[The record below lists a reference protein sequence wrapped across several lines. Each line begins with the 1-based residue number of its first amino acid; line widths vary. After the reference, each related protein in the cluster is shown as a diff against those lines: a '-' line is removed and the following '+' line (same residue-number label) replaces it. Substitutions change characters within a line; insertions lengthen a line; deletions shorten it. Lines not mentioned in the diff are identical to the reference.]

1 MENSKMSSQTKS
13 HSLFQTLPPARSIV
27 SVWQGWCEEQKKP
40 RYRRTTVLENSIH
53 LPAYPL
59 DMWPL
64 LTLPLGT
71 LDEVGVPYNAPTEK
85 YPATYHPTTIA
96 QYALAHWNS
105 YLATEDEKHRK
116 AFMIQAYWLIQHEE
130 RFEDGRSGWL
140 IPFPVP
146 EYYVSKPWLSAMTQ
160 GECIS
165 VLVRAY
171 RLSGEDAFLQGAQRA
186 IRTFE
191 LDIRDGGVCSHT
203 GDEGMFFEEVAAY
216 PSAHI
221 LNGYLFALFGLY
233 DYIALTDDPKV
244 VELITSSLITLHKLI
259 NTYDVGYWSC
269 YDLLH
274 KRMATQFYHSL
285 HVLQLEALAHLSG
298 CEHCAVVA
306 ARWAS
311 YQQSSI
317 CQLRYFITSRILGS
331 NLFTRWRAR
340 YCWLHSSIFFV
351 LLKRGI

>member
-1 MENSKMSSQTKS
+1 MRLRIKNSLLSEIP
-13 HSLFQTLPPARSIV
+13 SLARSIV
-27 SVWQGWCEEQKKP
+27 SVWQGWCEEQKVP
-40 RYRRTTVLENSIH
+40 RYRRIAMLEDSAD
-53 LPAYPL
+53 LPGYPL
-59 DMWPL
+59 DLWPSL
-64 LTLPLGT
+64 ALPHGT
-71 LDEVGVPYNAPTEK
+71 LDEVGVPYNASTEK
-85 YPATYHPTTIA
+85 YPVTYHPTTIA

-105 YLATEDEKHRK
+105 YLATEDEKHRN

-130 RFEDGRSGWL
+130 RFDDGRSGWL

-146 EYYVSKPWLSAMTQ
+146 EYYVSESWLSAMTQ

-171 RLSGEDAFLQGAQRA
+171 RLSGEDAFLQVARRA

-191 LDIRDGGVCSHT
+191 LDIRNGGVCSHT
-203 GDEGMFFEEVAAY
+203 GDEDIFFEEVAAY
-216 PSAHI
+216 PAAHI

-233 DYIALTDDPKV
+233 DYVALTDDPKV
-244 VELITSSLITLHKLI
+244 AELIRSSHITLHKLI
-259 NTYDVGYWSC
+259 STYDVGYWSC

-298 CEHCAVVA
+298 CEQCAVVA

-317 CQLRYFITSRILGS
+317 CQVRYFITSRILGS
-331 NLFTRWRAR
+331 NLFIRWRAR
-340 YCWLHSSIFFV
+340 YCELHSSIFSALV
-351 LLKRGI
+351 KRGIRC